1 MKNQEL
7 RKQVLSDGTYQK
19 YSLERKQ
26 RVFNNELE
34 QFINSVTDPEQLECE
49 NIRRCQKSQ
58 RQKVEDH
65 IKYMFMK
72 PQWDLY
78 FVTFSFND
86 YALSLSAETRK
97 KAITRLLGSICADYI
112 VNIDYGKTTNRE
124 HYHAVIRLVA
134 GTYETYINNKH
145 IKIKELDSYKYGF
158 YDLEPIEKTDIDAK
172 RLSRYETKLTL
183 HSVKVKQQYISTK
196 KGSMY
201 QQYKDFIDKRKKL
214 CSYSQYPRKWEKLQT
229 INRAIENNIT
239 EESKT
244 ISKLCELFETNWRL
258 I

>member
-1 MKNQEL
+1 M
-7 RKQVLSDGTYQK
+7 LSDGTYQK

-34 QFINSVTDPEQLECE
+34 QFVNSINDPVLEECE

-65 IKYMFMK
+65 IRYMFMK

-112 VNIDYGKTTNRE
+112 VNIDYGTKTSRE
-124 HYHAVIRLVA
+124 HYHAVIRLVS

-145 IKIKELDSYKYGF
+145 IKIKELDSYKYGH
-158 YDLEPIEKTDIDAK
+158 YDIEQINKSEIDAK

-201 QQYKDFIDKRKKL
+201 QQFRDLLDKRKKL

-229 INRAIENNIT
+229 INRLIENNVT
-239 EESKT
+239 EDSKT
-244 ISKLCELFETNWRL
+244 IMKLYEVFGTQFKIIE
-258 I
+258 

>member
-26 RVFNNELE
+26 RALNNELE
-34 QFINSVTDPEQLECE
+34 QFINSINDPVQEECE
-49 NIRRCQKSQ
+49 NIRDCQKKQ

-72 PQWDLY
+72 PQWDL
-78 FVTFSFND
+78 FFATFSFND

-112 VNIDYGKTTNRE
+112 VNIDYGTKTCRE

-145 IKIKELDSYKYGF
+145 IKIKELDSYKYGH
-158 YDLEPIEKTDIDAK
+158 YDIEQINKSDIDAK

-201 QQYKDFIDKRKKL
+201 QQFRDLLDKRKKL
-214 CSYSQYPRKWEKLQT
+214 CSYAQYPRKWEKLQT
-229 INRAIENNIT
+229 INRAIDNNIT

-244 ISKLCELFETNWRL
+244 ISMLCEVFGTNWRL